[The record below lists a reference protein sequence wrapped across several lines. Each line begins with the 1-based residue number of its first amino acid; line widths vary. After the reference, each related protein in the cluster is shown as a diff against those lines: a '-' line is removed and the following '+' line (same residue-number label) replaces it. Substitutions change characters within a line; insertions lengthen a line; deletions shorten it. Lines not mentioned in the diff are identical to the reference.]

1 MISRQRYEI
10 TCHQYAES
18 QEIMEAYSR
27 GRKAEF
33 EKRQADDYEWL
44 AKKMWDRLGE
54 EFYRKA
60 LEVCGKTEPECADCE
75 WSPGD
80 CEDCDV

>member
-1 MISRQRYEI
+1 M
-10 TCHQYAES
+10 AK
-18 QEIMEAYSR
+18 MV
-27 GRKAEF
+27 
-33 EKRQADDYEWL
+33 ADGERRAKSL

-60 LEVCGKTEPECADCE
+60 LEVYGKTEPECASCE

-80 CEDCDV
+80 CENCDV